1 MIIYY
6 RGKEQLNGYIQT
18 KQIFQGGYVAEIA
31 PNAEEFVEW
40 SAFDWVRSL
49 PANDEQFLTANFGK
63 KKLEFWQS
71 EHGETTTTK
80 RPPVDENGVAWSK
93 IKRDFTQEEHDK
105 LLKFEKIVLEG
116 ILVSIY
122 KTRFVEKNLFPT
134 DFEQQTWHIQEQEA
148 KEYLSTGSSGT
159 LLSTL
164 ADNRGISVA
173 VMADKILSKSNDYKR
188 NVGNLLGTFQK
199 HRSTINGFDKL
210 EDLREWRKNHLGWN
224 ISKENVPLDQYVPP
238 LDPLAGYMKNI

>member
-18 KQIFQGGYVAEIA
+18 KTIFQGGYIAEIA
-31 PNAEEFVEW
+31 PNSEEFVEW
-40 SAFDWVRSL
+40 SAFDWVRTI
-49 PANDEQFLTANFGK
+49 PADNEQFLTSNFGK

-71 EHGETTTTK
+71 ENGETTTTK
-80 RPPVDENGVAWSK
+80 RSSVDENGVKWSK

-105 LLKFEKIVLEG
+105 LLSFEKTVLEG

-122 KTRFVEKNLFPT
+122 KTRVVGKNLFPT

-148 KEYLSTGSSGT
+148 KEYKTTGSAGV

-164 ADNRGISVA
+164 ADARGVNVA
-173 VMADKILSKSNDYKR
+173 IMADKILAKSEDFKR
-188 NVGNLLGTFQK
+188 NIGTLLGTFQR

-210 EDLREWRKNHLGWN
+210 EDLREWRSKHFGWN

-238 LDPLAGYMKNI
+238 LDPLADYRKNI